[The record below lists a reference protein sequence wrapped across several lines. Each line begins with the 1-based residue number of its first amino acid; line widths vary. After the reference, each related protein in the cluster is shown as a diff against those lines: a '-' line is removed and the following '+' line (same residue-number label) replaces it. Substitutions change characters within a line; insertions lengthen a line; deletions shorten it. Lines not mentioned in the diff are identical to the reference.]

1 MVQVVR
7 IPDNK
12 GTRVLYL
19 REGGLLSYRQAPG
32 RLRDCVVRRLP
43 DHEGRVL
50 VEVDGQQQS
59 VPVADLVEA

>member
-7 IPDNK
+7 IPDSK

-19 REGGLLSYRQAPG
+19 REGGLLSHRQASG

-59 VPVADLVEA
+59 VPVTDLVEA